1 MSDQLGRE
9 RILLPL
15 IWAHRSCRRVCKVM
29 FRRSCQGWLRSE
41 PINSSRMSANIASIE
56 VIERTTTNTQRHP
69 HNRQFSTAV
78 WIWQERE
85 QRRADKF
92 WALKAHFALG
102 TSRQCQDMTVTASGQ
117 NNHLGRGDI
126 PFKAGN
132 DRLKGRAVDL
142 AFGRSTVMDF
152 VVNVVQFSH

>member
-1 MSDQLGRE
+1 MRREAAGHTDSSLAEGLEHIAGRE
-9 RILLPL
+9 
-15 IWAHRSCRRVCKVM
+15 
-29 FRRSCQGWLRSE
+29 Q
-41 PINSSRMSANIASIE
+41 
-56 VIERTTTNTQRHP
+56 Q
-69 HNRQFSTAV
+69 
-78 WIWQERE
+78 
-85 QRRADKF
+85 RADKF